1 MRVRQRKVWRVAGEI
16 LAAVCLTDLPR
27 APPSNAFALPCNAH
41 IAHTLTCEC
50 SVRQAGKYFKVK
62 ERKSCLTTELRAGN
76 RHVLDGA
83 KCPTLSAIHTAGVCL
98 LPFPALAGCLGNVRA
113 GASGAQMAYILA
125 VNASIISETGGP
137 CGPKDCTVRTACTPA
152 PRLPQY
158 LPQTEVRLLSAG
170 AG

>member
-1 MRVRQRKVWRVAGEI
+1 MLDDRAAGG
-16 LAAVCLTDLPR
+16 D
-27 APPSNAFALPCNAH
+27 
-41 IAHTLTCEC
+41 
-50 SVRQAGKYFKVK
+50 
-62 ERKSCLTTELRAGN
+62 

-83 KCPTLSAIHTAGVCL
+83 QCPTLSAIQ
-98 LPFPALAGCLGNVRA
+98 CLGNVRA